1 MAPKKS
7 VSSED
12 PRKKRLKSKAS
23 RDEPPS
29 LDTSFASSEYSVRF
43 HDDISRRTV
52 VFGKIVDFPYFA
64 NHHIH
69 IRELFQA
76 QGWENFL
83 STRQKQYTTLVKHFY
98 THFEFVHSKISSY
111 VKGKSISLSHST
123 LASILGVP
131 RTGAQRYTTN
141 SWVQFEGYDP
151 LESIRQ
157 MCENPNI
164 QELSRPKIADLT
176 LESRL
181 IHHIIAHN
189 ILPRSGSYEYTSY
202 LDLFIMWAILNKV
215 KLDLA
220 FYIGW
225 HMETCVNKKNGT
237 LPYGLQITTILNH
250 FGVDLSGEKETRDVT
265 HKDVYGET
273 TMKQMRYEAVDDT
286 WVKKNVPVMEQVGEE
301 AQMDEAEA
309 AGNEEP
315 MQEDQE
321 PRSAPS
327 GSSRVNEDN
336 FQLVLGRLDSLAT
349 SMGNIQTSIGNM
361 QTSIDNFSTM
371 VTKRFST
378 YDEHFGT
385 LETSMEEIN
394 ERLINQGI

>member
-7 VSSED
+7 VSED
-12 PRKKRLKSKAS
+12 PRKKKLKSKAQ
-23 RDEPPS
+23 RDEAPS
-29 LDTSFASSEYSVRF
+29 LDNTFTSSEHAVRF
-43 HDDISRRTV
+43 LDDISRRTV
-52 VFGKIVDFPYFA
+52 VFGKIVDFPFFA

-69 IRELFQA
+69 IRELFEA

-83 STRQKQYTTLVKHFY
+83 SKRQIQYTTLIKHFY
-98 THFEFVHSKISSY
+98 THFEFKHSKITSY

-131 RTGAQRYTTN
+131 RTGVERYTTN

-157 MCENPNI
+157 MCGNPSI
-164 QELSRPKIADLT
+164 EVPYRPKIAELT

-181 IHHIIAHN
+181 IYHIIAHN

-202 LDLFIMWAILNKV
+202 LDLFILWCILNKV

-225 HMETCVNKKNGT
+225 HMDTCVKKKNGA
-237 LPYGLQITTILNH
+237 LPYGLQITTILHH
-250 FGVDLSGEKETRDVT
+250 FGVDLSGEKETRDVS

-273 TMKQMRYEAVDDT
+273 TMRQMRYEFKDDT
-286 WVKKNVPVMEQVGEE
+286 WVKKNAPVMEQVDEE

-309 AGNEEP
+309 EGNEEV

-321 PRSAPS
+321 PPSAPS
-327 GSSRVNEDN
+327 SSSRVNEDN
-336 FQLVLGRLDSLAT
+336 FQLVLGRLDSMAT
-349 SMGNIQTSIGNM
+349 SIENLTTSF
-361 QTSIDNFSTM
+361 DNFSSM
-371 VTKRFST
+371 VTKRFLT
-378 YDEHFGT
+378 YDEHFAT

-394 ERLINQGI
+394 KRLINQGI

>member
-29 LDTSFASSEYSVRF
+29 LDKSFASSEYLVRF

-98 THFEFVHSKISSY
+98 THFQLIHGKISSY
-111 VKGKSISLSHST
+111 VKGKSISLPHST

-157 MCENPNI
+157 MCGNPNI

-220 FYIGW
+220 FYITW
-225 HMETCVNKKNGT
+225 HMETCVKKKNGA
-237 LPYGLQITTILNH
+237 LPYGLHITTILNH
-250 FGVDLSGEKETRDVT
+250 FGVDFSGEKETRDVT
-265 HKDVYGET
+265 HTDVYGET
-273 TMKQMRYEAVDDT
+273 TMKQMRYEFKDDT
-286 WVKKNVPVMEQVGEE
+286 WVKKNVPVMEEVGEE

-315 MQEDQE
+315 MQEDQK

-349 SMGNIQTSIGNM
+349 SMRNI
-361 QTSIDNFSTM
+361 QTSIDNFSAM
-371 VTKRFST
+371 VTRKFST
-378 YDEHFGT
+378 YDEQFGT
-385 LETSMEEIN
+385 LETSIQEIN

>member
-12 PRKKRLKSKAS
+12 PRKKRLKSKAQ

-29 LDTSFASSEYSVRF
+29 LDKSFASSEHSVRF
-43 HDDISRRTV
+43 HDDISRRTEFLAP
-52 VFGKIVDFPYFA
+52 VFNVILQIVGC
-64 NHHIH
+64 N
-69 IRELFQA
+69 
-76 QGWENFL
+76 
-83 STRQKQYTTLVKHFY
+83 
-98 THFEFVHSKISSY
+98 
-111 VKGKSISLSHST
+111 
-123 LASILGVP
+123 
-131 RTGAQRYTTN
+131 
-141 SWVQFEGYDP
+141 FEGYDP

-157 MCENPNI
+157 MCGNPNI

-225 HMETCVNKKNGT
+225 HMETCVNKKNGA

-250 FGVDLSGEKETRDVT
+250 FGVDFSGEKETRDVSQ
-265 HKDVYGET
+265 KDVYGET
-273 TMKQMRYEAVDDT
+273 TMRQMRYEFKDDT
-286 WVKKNVPVMEQVGEE
+286 WVKKNAPVMEQVGEE

-309 AGNEEP
+309 EAAGNEEP

-321 PRSAPS
+321 PPSAPS
-327 GSSRVNEDN
+327 SSSRVNEDN

>member
-29 LDTSFASSEYSVRF
+29 LDKSFASSEHSVRF

-98 THFEFVHSKISSY
+98 THFEFIHSKITSY
-111 VKGKSISLSHST
+111 VKGKSISLPHST

-157 MCENPNI
+157 MCGNPNI

-225 HMETCVNKKNGT
+225 HMETCVNKKNGA
-237 LPYGLQITTILNH
+237 LPYGLHITTIRPEPKAFESSPH
-250 FGVDLSGEKETRDVT
+250 T
-265 HKDVYGET
+265 HK
-273 TMKQMRYEAVDDT
+273 A
-286 WVKKNVPVMEQVGEE
+286 
-301 AQMDEAEA
+301 
-309 AGNEEP
+309 
-315 MQEDQE
+315 
-321 PRSAPS
+321 
-327 GSSRVNEDN
+327 
-336 FQLVLGRLDSLAT
+336 
-349 SMGNIQTSIGNM
+349 
-361 QTSIDNFSTM
+361 
-371 VTKRFST
+371 
-378 YDEHFGT
+378 
-385 LETSMEEIN
+385 LE
-394 ERLINQGI
+394 

>member
-29 LDTSFASSEYSVRF
+29 LDKSFASSEYLVRF

-98 THFEFVHSKISSY
+98 THFQFIHGKISSY
-111 VKGKSISLSHST
+111 VKGKSISLPHST

-157 MCENPNI
+157 MCGNPNI

-220 FYIGW
+220 FYISLAHG
-225 HMETCVNKKNGT
+225 
-237 LPYGLQITTILNH
+237 
-250 FGVDLSGEKETRDVT
+250 DLCQEEEWRPPIW
-265 HKDVYGET
+265 
-273 TMKQMRYEAVDDT
+273 YEFKDDT
-286 WVKKNVPVMEQVGEE
+286 WVKKNVPVMEEVGEE
-301 AQMDEAEA
+301 AQMDEAEAEA

-349 SMGNIQTSIGNM
+349 SMGNIQTSI
-361 QTSIDNFSTM
+361 DNFSAM
-371 VTKRFST
+371 VTRKFST
-378 YDEHFGT
+378 YDEQFGT
-385 LETSMEEIN
+385 LETSIQEIN

>member
-29 LDTSFASSEYSVRF
+29 LDKSFASSEYLVRF

-98 THFEFVHSKISSY
+98 THFELVHGKISSY
-111 VKGKSISLSHST
+111 VK
-123 LASILGVP
+123 
-131 RTGAQRYTTN
+131 
-141 SWVQFEGYDP
+141 GYDP

-157 MCENPNI
+157 MCGNPNI

-220 FYIGW
+220 FYISW
-225 HMETCVNKKNGT
+225 HMETCVKKKNGA
-237 LPYGLQITTILNH
+237 LPYGLHITTILNH
-250 FGVDLSGEKETRDVT
+250 FGVDFSGEKETRDVT
-265 HKDVYGET
+265 HTDVYGET
-273 TMKQMRYEAVDDT
+273 TMKQMRYEFKDDT
-286 WVKKNVPVMEQVGEE
+286 WVKKNVAVMEEVGEE

-349 SMGNIQTSIGNM
+349 SMGNIQTSI
-361 QTSIDNFSTM
+361 DNFSAM
-371 VTKRFST
+371 VTRKFST
-378 YDEHFGT
+378 YDEQFGT
-385 LETSMEEIN
+385 LETSIQEIN